1 MFVVSEPS
9 MSEPIGTVAADDS
22 LRRYLVEYFPVEQL
36 DRIIQA
42 LRDID
47 FKSLEDARFLA
58 TEDEFLEI
66 AEQLKDALPSVITR
80 KRVICALAEARNVT
94 LSFGRANA
102 ASLFSEDALTVI
114 LAGRDSTLPIAG
126 LGWD

>member
-22 LRRYLVEYFPVEQL
+22 LRRYLVVYFPVEQL

-80 KRVICALAEARNVT
+80 KRVICALAQARNVT
-94 LSFGRANA
+94 LSFDRANA